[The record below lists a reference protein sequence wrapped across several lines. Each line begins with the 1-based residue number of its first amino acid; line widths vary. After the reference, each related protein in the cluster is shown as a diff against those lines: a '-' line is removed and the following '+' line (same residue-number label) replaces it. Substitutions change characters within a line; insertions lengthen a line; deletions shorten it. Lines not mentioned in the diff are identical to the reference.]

1 MKVMSQYVSKQWLIK
16 LVLAFS
22 WLLAVTTLAPVYAD
36 ESPDATVKTATDKM
50 LAVIKAGKQ
59 SYKKTPDKFY
69 SQLLEVL
76 EPVVAFDVIARGVMS
91 IKYSKNASDKQVVQF
106 TEAFKMSMVEFY
118 GKALLKYDNE
128 KIEVHPVNKA
138 TLKKKRVPVNMTIH
152 AADGVTYPLTY
163 TMFKDKKV
171 DQWKM
176 RNVIVNGI
184 NIGKLFRTQF
194 SEAMQQN
201 KGDLQQVINNWT
213 DIMKAANEKGKS

>member
-1 MKVMSQYVSKQWLIK
+1 MKVMTQWLSK
-16 LVLAFS
+16 LVVVFG
-22 WLLAVTTLAPVYAD
+22 WLLAVSTVVSAHAA
-36 ESPDATVKTATDKM
+36 ESPDATVKTTTDKM
-50 LAVIKAGKQ
+50 LTVIKEGKQ
-59 SYKKTPDKFY
+59 TYKQAPDQFY
-69 SQLLEVL
+69 SQLLTVL

-91 IKYSKNASDKQVVQF
+91 IKYSKQASDLQIEQF
-106 TEAFKMSMVEFY
+106 TKAFKVSMVEFY

-138 TLKKKRVPVNMTIH
+138 ALKKRKVPVDMTIY
-152 AADGVTYPLTY
+152 ASGGTTYPLTY
-163 TMFKDKKV
+163 TMFKDKKSN
-171 DQWKM
+171 QWKM

-213 DIMKAANEKGKS
+213 DIMKTANEKKGKS